1 MENQILFYKD
11 LKKEVIKEKVKKY
24 KMKDVFEGKVKN
36 KNKTIS
42 IVKKKEVIKNNN
54 D

>member
-1 MENQILFYKD
+1 MENQIKFYKG
-11 LKKEVIKEKVKKY
+11 LKKEEKKEKLKKY
-24 KMKDVFEGKVKN
+24 KMKDVFEGKIKN

-42 IVKKKEVIKNNN
+42 VVKKKEVIKNNN